1 MKINLGSLYFNM
13 DLCAPGGTP
22 AWGTE
27 LGQGKDYKLGFDG
40 MEDLLP
46 SMLYCSIADSNESVD
61 CPLGRSRESR
71 KNYEYVIASK
81 FSKIYVN
88 NTLVRDASFVLL
100 IVRLIRGQN
109 HVGRMTL
116 KYNPKITYQNVTNE
130 DCFNKIQ
137 AKLGLSDQSAWFIS
151 EISTRNQDELHFTA
165 HIVDRNNSQ
174 TYDNTESRKAI
185 FQSFLNQQLDIT
197 SSRQEGNKYSL
208 QEIYFGAPG
217 SGKSHR
223 VSKELDNIDEA
234 RIFRTTFHPDSDY
247 ASFVGCYKP
256 DIKSEL
262 AWEEHYNFDEL
273 LEIIPTDIPTG
284 EPYAVEK
291 FCLRHYRAIDQLNLS
306 RGERD
311 QLRRRILDASRGT
324 EYQGDTIQTATVD
337 VGIHLGKYLEEQGIL
352 SRTGR
357 NSEITYSFTPQVF
370 TNAYVRAWQEPYKDI
385 YLVIEE
391 INRGNC
397 AQIFGDLFQLLDRD
411 EGGVSCYKIKADKDL
426 AGYLEE
432 TLGKDH
438 EGIKGG
444 NLRLPANLHI
454 IATMNTSDQ
463 SLFPMD
469 SAFKRR
475 WDWVYVPISY
485 NEDKSSTFE
494 ISIGDKKYLW
504 VKFLEEVNAKIL
516 EATQSEDKQ
525 MGNFFIK
532 RSIVEDEFKSKVM
545 FYLWHEVCK
554 DEYHT
559 KNNFFRYTTEDGEKE
574 FSFNDLHTEKGSTI
588 LQGFMAYLGISPING
603 DSEPTEGANEQPS

>member
-1 MKINLGSLYFNM
+1 M
-13 DLCAPGGTP
+13 
-22 AWGTE
+22 
-27 LGQGKDYKLGFDG
+27 
-40 MEDLLP
+40 
-46 SMLYCSIADSNESVD
+46 
-61 CPLGRSRESR
+61 
-71 KNYEYVIASK
+71 
-81 FSKIYVN
+81 
-88 NTLVRDASFVLL
+88 
-100 IVRLIRGQN
+100 
-109 HVGRMTL
+109 
-116 KYNPKITYQNVTNE
+116 
-130 DCFNKIQ
+130 
-137 AKLGLSDQSAWFIS
+137 
-151 EISTRNQDELHFTA
+151 
-165 HIVDRNNSQ
+165 
-174 TYDNTESRKAI
+174 
-185 FQSFLNQQLDIT
+185 
-197 SSRQEGNKYSL
+197 
-208 QEIYFGAPG
+208 
-217 SGKSHR
+217 
-223 VSKELDNIDEA
+223 
-234 RIFRTTFHPDSDY
+234 
-247 ASFVGCYKP
+247 
-256 DIKSEL
+256 
-262 AWEEHYNFDEL
+262 
-273 LEIIPTDIPTG
+273 
-284 EPYAVEK
+284 
-291 FCLRHYRAIDQLNLS
+291 
-306 RGERD
+306 
-311 QLRRRILDASRGT
+311 
-324 EYQGDTIQTATVD
+324 D

-426 AGYLEE
+426 ARYLEE

-475 WDWVYVPISY
+475 WDWVYVLISY